1 VAYNSL
7 VLQIYFSSLQYI
19 EMTSKPSYTIMALLS
34 DLGGALGL
42 LLGATLFT
50 VYEVLEFTAGL
61 GFNIAVKWRR
71 QMNTINS
78 QQRTTANF

>member
-1 VAYNSL
+1 MAYNSL